1 MRAEG
6 PVILTQSVPRPGVCV
21 SHAWARPSSLS
32 VGCPRAVPQGSRCLG
47 LGGEAR
53 SRGPSAWVRR
63 TAASAVRGAAPPG
76 PRPRVRSRP
85 QLGPPC
91 QAQTQTHTRRGRR
104 CRDQWTPPPELPS
117 PRPGQR
123 RPLDPRVA
131 KELRPRGVWT
141 RGARPRWAGAARHGG
156 WPRCGRAVRLHPGR
170 PGLRGVG
177 SVLRGV
183 SRPRPRVEA
192 TGLRPVPPGRVTRPS
207 FPGAVHPARPG
218 TGREREEGRGEGK
231 EGVVGEGPWGPQG
244 RVPGPAALL

>member
-156 WPRCGRAVRLHPGR
+156 RPRCGRAVRLHPGR

-177 SVLRGV
+177 SVLRG
-183 SRPRPRVEA
+183 
-192 TGLRPVPPGRVTRPS
+192 GLSASSPGRGHGPAAS
-207 FPGAVHPARPG
+207 APGAGNPTQLPRSRSPRTAGHG
-218 TGREREEGRGEGK
+218 EGEGRGKGGREGR
-231 EGVVGEGPWGPQG
+231 GGG
-244 RVPGPAALL
+244 